1 MTRRRAASFA
11 VISWRDIP
19 AQVVALR
26 GGDRE
31 TAVLSERFQNA
42 IDQAASVAGL
52 TETTAYVGEWIRQE
66 EEELE
71 EDLAAQVEA
80 RAAELEAQHDG
91 ELLEQLVKNGGFK
104 RGNAAGHQDHRV
116 FDQTT

>member
-66 EEELE
+66 EELE

-91 ELLEQLVKNGGFK
+91 ESLKQLVKNGGFK
-104 RGNAAGHQDHRV
+104 IGNAAGHPDDRV
-116 FDQTT
+116 INQTT

>member
-1 MTRRRAASFA
+1 M
-11 VISWRDIP
+11 
-19 AQVVALR
+19 ALR
-26 GGDRE
+26 GGERE

-66 EEELE
+66 EELE
-71 EDLAAQVEA
+71 EDIAAQGEA

-91 ELLEQLVKNGGFK
+91 ELLKQLVKNGGFK
-104 RGNAAGHQDHRV
+104 RGNAAGHPDDRV
-116 FDQTT
+116 INQTT

>member
-1 MTRRRAASFA
+1 MTRRSAVSFA

-26 GGDRE
+26 GDDRE
-31 TAVLSERFQNA
+31 TAVLSERFQHA
-42 IDQAASVAGL
+42 IDRAASVAGL

-66 EEELE
+66 EELE
-71 EDLAAQVEA
+71 EDIAAQVEA

-91 ELLEQLVKNGGFK
+91 ELLEELVKNGGFK
-104 RGNAAGHQDHRV
+104 RGHTAGHQVHRV
-116 FDQTT
+116 INQTT